1 MNLLTDREYLGLT
14 VPFMLSTMTQP
25 LMGAVN
31 TAVMGQLPDPKYIA
45 AVSLG
50 AILFNN
56 LYWLFGFLRVST
68 TGYAAQAF
76 GAADKRL
83 GMLAFFKPLVL
94 AMLISACC
102 ILFQKPILEL
112 YLAMIGAA
120 PEVNLLCRDA
130 VFSGA
135 MFLLRL
141 DPAARE
147 VAGIYYDILIWTAP
161 LTLLNYAILGWLM
174 GQTRVRASVFMQV
187 SMNVLNMALSI
198 WFVFWLHMDITGVAF
213 ATLLSQLYGGILSVV
228 LMYYYGDF
236 DYKALPWSELL
247 DWREFIGMLQVNVN
261 LMIRTAC
268 LLTVNN
274 IIAAVGASFGT
285 VVLAANAV
293 LLQLK
298 DIMSYLID
306 GMANGTAIFSGR
318 AVGAKNGKLFAA
330 TIKMTFKWLVVLA
343 AILMLGYHLGN
354 EFFIRLFTN
363 IEEVVAMAVTYN
375 VFVLFY
381 PVCAGI
387 GMVLYGV
394 FCGATRTAPVRN
406 MMLMALLVFYLLQWQ
421 LVPLWGN
428 SGLWLALLGFM
439 LSQSIILLFY
449 LSSLRREFA

>member
-1 MNLLTDREYLGLT
+1 MSLLTNREYLGLT

-76 GAADKRL
+76 GAADREL
-83 GMLAFFKPLVL
+83 GTLAFFKPLVL
-94 AMLISACC
+94 ALLISLAC
-102 ILFQKPILEL
+102 IVFQKPILEG

-120 PEVNLLCRDA
+120 PEVNDLCR
-130 VFSGA
+130 
-135 MFLLRL
+135 
-141 DPAARE
+141 E
-147 VAGIYYDILIWTAP
+147 YYYILIWGAP
-161 LTLLNYAILGWLM
+161 LVLGNYVALGWLM

-198 WFVFWLHMDITGVAF
+198 WFVFGLHMDIVGVAF
-213 ATLLSQLYGGILSVV
+213 ATLLSQLYGGVLSVV
-228 LMYYYGDF
+228 LMYYYGEF
-236 DYKALPWSELL
+236 DYKNLPWGELL
-247 DWREFIGMLQVNVN
+247 DWRTFIGMLKVNVN

-306 GMANGTAIFSGR
+306 GMANGAAIFSGR
-318 AVGAKNGKLFAA
+318 AVGAKSGAGLEAA
-330 TIKMTFKWLVVLA
+330 IRMTFKWLVVLA
-343 AILMLGYHLGN
+343 AILMGVYAAGN

-363 IEEVVAMAVTYN
+363 IDEVVAMAMTYN
-375 VFVLFY
+375 AFVLFY

-406 MMLMALLVFYLLQWQ
+406 MMLMALAVFYLLQWQ
-421 LVPLWGN
+421 LVPKIGN
-428 SGLWLALLGFM
+428 SGLWVALLGFM
-439 LSQSIILLFY
+439 AAQSVILLYY
-449 LSSLRREFA
+449 LKSLRKEFTD

>member
-1 MNLLTDREYLGLT
+1 MNLLTNREYLGLT

-76 GAADKRL
+76 GAADREL
-83 GMLAFFKPLVL
+83 GTLAFFKPLVL
-94 AMLISACC
+94 ALLISIAC
-102 ILFQKPILEL
+102 IVFQKPILES

-120 PEVNLLCRDA
+120 PEVNALCR
-130 VFSGA
+130 
-135 MFLLRL
+135 
-141 DPAARE
+141 E
-147 VAGIYYDILIWTAP
+147 YYYILIWGAP
-161 LTLLNYAILGWLM
+161 LVLGNYVALGWLM

-198 WFVFWLHMDITGVAF
+198 WFVFGLHMDIVGVAF
-213 ATLLSQLYGGILSVV
+213 ATLLSQLYGGVLSVV

-236 DYKALPWSELL
+236 DYKNLPWGELL
-247 DWREFIGMLQVNVN
+247 DWRTFIGMLKVNVN

-306 GMANGTAIFSGR
+306 GMANGAAIFSGR
-318 AVGAKNGKLFAA
+318 AVGAKSGAGLDAA
-330 TIKMTFKWLVVLA
+330 IRMTFKWLVVLA
-343 AILMLGYHLGN
+343 VMLMGVYAAGN

-363 IEEVVAMAVTYN
+363 IDEVVAMAMTYN
-375 VFVLFY
+375 IFVLFY

-406 MMLMALLVFYLLQWQ
+406 MMLLALAVFYLLQWQ
-421 LVPLWGN
+421 LVPKIGN

-439 LSQSIILLFY
+439 AAQSVILLYY
-449 LSSLRREFA
+449 LKSLRKEFTD

>member
-1 MNLLTDREYLGLT
+1 MNVLTNREYLGLT

-76 GAADKRL
+76 GARDSRL
-83 GMLAFFKPLVL
+83 GMLAFCKPAVL
-94 AMLISACC
+94 AFIISFFC
-102 ILFQKPILEL
+102 IVLQKPILEL

-120 PEVNLLCRDA
+120 PEVNELCR
-130 VFSGA
+130 S
-135 MFLLRL
+135 
-141 DPAARE
+141 
-147 VAGIYYDILIWTAP
+147 YYYILIWGAP
-161 LTLLNYAILGWLM
+161 LVLFNYVALGWLM

-187 SMNVLNMALSI
+187 SMNVLNMALSA
-198 WFVFWLHMDITGVAF
+198 WFVFSLQMDITGVAI
-213 ATLLSQLYGGILSVV
+213 ATLLSQFYGGVLGAV
-228 LMYYYGDF
+228 LMYFYGDF
-236 DYKALPWSELL
+236 DYRHLPWGELL
-247 DWREFIGMLQVNVN
+247 DWRQFIGMLRVNAD

-274 IIAAVGASFGT
+274 IIAAVGASLGT

-306 GMANGTAIFSGR
+306 GMANGAAIFSGR
-318 AVGAKNGKLFAA
+318 AVGAKDGRAFDAA
-330 TIKMTFKWLVVLA
+330 IRMTFKWLVVLA
-343 AILMLGYHLGN
+343 VLLMGGYYLSR
-354 EFFIRLFTN
+354 EFCIRLFTS
-363 IEEVVAMAVTYN
+363 IDDVIATSLAYDIY
-375 VFVLFY
+375 VLFY

-406 MMLMALLVFYLLQWQ
+406 MMLLALGVFYLLQWQ

-428 SGLWLALLGFM
+428 AGLWLALLGFM
-439 LSQSIILLFY
+439 VAQSVILLGY
-449 LSSLRREFA
+449 LGPLRKEFTN

>member
-1 MNLLTDREYLGLT
+1 MNLLTNREYLGLT

-76 GAADKRL
+76 GAADREL
-83 GMLAFFKPLVL
+83 GTLAFFKPLVL
-94 AMLISACC
+94 ALLISLAC
-102 ILFQKPILEL
+102 IVFQKPILEG

-120 PEVNLLCRDA
+120 PEVNDLCR
-130 VFSGA
+130 
-135 MFLLRL
+135 
-141 DPAARE
+141 E
-147 VAGIYYDILIWTAP
+147 YYYILIWGAP
-161 LTLLNYAILGWLM
+161 LVLGNYVALGWLM

-198 WFVFWLHMDITGVAF
+198 WFVFGLHMDIVGVAF
-213 ATLLSQLYGGILSVV
+213 ATLLSQLYGGVLSVV
-228 LMYYYGDF
+228 LMYYYGEF
-236 DYKALPWSELL
+236 DYKNLPWGELL
-247 DWREFIGMLQVNVN
+247 DWRTFIGMLKVNVN

-306 GMANGTAIFSGR
+306 GMANGAAIFSGR
-318 AVGAKNGKLFAA
+318 AVGAKSGAGLEAA
-330 TIKMTFKWLVVLA
+330 IRMTFKWLVVLA
-343 AILMLGYHLGN
+343 AVLMGVYAAGN

-363 IEEVVAMAVTYN
+363 IDEVVAMAMTYN

-406 MMLMALLVFYLLQWQ
+406 MMLMALAVFYLLQWQ
-421 LVPLWGN
+421 LVPKIGN
-428 SGLWLALLGFM
+428 SGLWVALLGFM
-439 LSQSIILLFY
+439 AAQSVILLYY
-449 LSSLRREFA
+449 LKSLRKEFTD

>member
-1 MNLLTDREYLGLT
+1 MNLLTNREYLGLT

-56 LYWLFGFLRVST
+56 LSWLFGFLRVST

-76 GAADKRL
+76 GAADREL
-83 GMLAFFKPLVL
+83 GTLAFFKPLVL
-94 AMLISACC
+94 ALLISLAC
-102 ILFQKPILEL
+102 IVLQKPILEG

-120 PEVNLLCRDA
+120 PEVNALCR
-130 VFSGA
+130 
-135 MFLLRL
+135 
-141 DPAARE
+141 E
-147 VAGIYYDILIWTAP
+147 YYYILIWGAP
-161 LTLLNYAILGWLM
+161 LVLGNYVALGWLM

-198 WFVFWLHMDITGVAF
+198 WFVFGLHMDIVGVAF
-213 ATLLSQLYGGILSVV
+213 ATLLSQLYGGVISVV
-228 LMYYYGDF
+228 LMYYYGEF
-236 DYKALPWSELL
+236 DYKNLPWGELL
-247 DWREFIGMLQVNVN
+247 DWRTFIGMLKVNVN

-306 GMANGTAIFSGR
+306 GMANGAAIFSGR
-318 AVGAKNGKLFAA
+318 AVGAKSGAGLDAA
-330 TIKMTFKWLVVLA
+330 IRMTFKWLVVLA
-343 AILMLGYHLGN
+343 VMLMGVYAAVN

-363 IEEVVAMAVTYN
+363 LDEVVAMAMTYN
-375 VFVLFY
+375 AFVLFY

-406 MMLMALLVFYLLQWQ
+406 MMLLALAVFYLLQWQ
-421 LVPLWGN
+421 LVPKIGN

-439 LSQSIILLFY
+439 AAQSVILLYY
-449 LSSLRREFA
+449 LKSLRKEFTD

>member
-1 MNLLTDREYLGLT
+1 MNLLTNREYLGLT

-76 GAADKRL
+76 GAADREL
-83 GMLAFFKPLVL
+83 GTLAFFKPLVL
-94 AMLISACC
+94 ALLISLAC
-102 ILFQKPILEL
+102 IVFQKPILES

-120 PEVNLLCRDA
+120 PEVNALCR
-130 VFSGA
+130 
-135 MFLLRL
+135 
-141 DPAARE
+141 E
-147 VAGIYYDILIWTAP
+147 YYYILIWGAP
-161 LTLLNYAILGWLM
+161 LVLGNYVALGWLM

-198 WFVFWLHMDITGVAF
+198 WFVFGLHMDIVGVAF
-213 ATLLSQLYGGILSVV
+213 ATLLSQFYGGVLSVV

-236 DYKALPWSELL
+236 DYKNLPWRELL
-247 DWREFIGMLQVNVN
+247 DWRTFIGMLKVNVN

-306 GMANGTAIFSGR
+306 GMANGAAIFSGR
-318 AVGAKNGKLFAA
+318 AVGAKSGAGLDAA
-330 TIKMTFKWLVVLA
+330 IRMTFKWLVVLA
-343 AILMLGYHLGN
+343 VILMGVYAAGN

-363 IEEVVAMAVTYN
+363 IDEVVAMAMTYN

-406 MMLMALLVFYLLQWQ
+406 MMLLALAVFYLLQWQ
-421 LVPLWGN
+421 LVPIIGN

-439 LSQSIILLFY
+439 AAQSVILLYY
-449 LSSLRREFA
+449 LKSLRKEFTD

>member
-1 MNLLTDREYLGLT
+1 MNLLTNREYLGLT

-76 GAADKRL
+76 GAADREL
-83 GMLAFFKPLVL
+83 GTLAFFKPLVL
-94 AMLISACC
+94 ALLISLAC
-102 ILFQKPILEL
+102 IVFQKPILES

-120 PEVNLLCRDA
+120 PEVNDLCR
-130 VFSGA
+130 
-135 MFLLRL
+135 
-141 DPAARE
+141 E
-147 VAGIYYDILIWTAP
+147 YYYILIWGAP
-161 LTLLNYAILGWLM
+161 LVLGNYVALGWLM

-198 WFVFWLHMDITGVAF
+198 WFVFCLHMDIVGVAF
-213 ATLLSQLYGGILSVV
+213 ATLLSQFYGGVLSVV

-236 DYKALPWSELL
+236 DYKNLPWRELL
-247 DWREFIGMLQVNVN
+247 DWRTFIGMLKVNVN

-306 GMANGTAIFSGR
+306 GMANGAAIFSGR
-318 AVGAKNGKLFAA
+318 AVGAKSGAGLDAA
-330 TIKMTFKWLVVLA
+330 IRMTFKWLVVLA
-343 AILMLGYHLGN
+343 AMLMGVYAAGN

-363 IEEVVAMAVTYN
+363 IDEVVAMAMTYN

-406 MMLMALLVFYLLQWQ
+406 MMLLALAVFYLLQWQ
-421 LVPLWGN
+421 LVPEIGN

-439 LSQSIILLFY
+439 AAQSVILLYY
-449 LSSLRREFA
+449 LKSLRKEFTD

>member
-1 MNLLTDREYLGLT
+1 MNLLTNREYLGLT

-76 GAADKRL
+76 GAADREL
-83 GMLAFFKPLVL
+83 GTLAFFKPLVL
-94 AMLISACC
+94 ALLISLAC
-102 ILFQKPILEL
+102 IVLQKPILEG

-120 PEVNLLCRDA
+120 PEVNALCR
-130 VFSGA
+130 
-135 MFLLRL
+135 
-141 DPAARE
+141 E
-147 VAGIYYDILIWTAP
+147 YYYILIWGAP
-161 LTLLNYAILGWLM
+161 LVLGNYVALGWLM

-198 WFVFWLHMDITGVAF
+198 WFVFGLHMDIVGVAF
-213 ATLLSQLYGGILSVV
+213 ATLLSQLYGGVISVV
-228 LMYYYGDF
+228 LMYYYGEF
-236 DYKALPWSELL
+236 DYKNLPWGELL
-247 DWREFIGMLQVNVN
+247 DWRTFIGMLKVNVN

-306 GMANGTAIFSGR
+306 GMANGAAIFSGR
-318 AVGAKNGKLFAA
+318 AVGAKSGAGLDAA
-330 TIKMTFKWLVVLA
+330 IRMTFKWLVVLA
-343 AILMLGYHLGN
+343 VILMGVYAAGN

-363 IEEVVAMAVTYN
+363 LDEVVAMALTYN

-406 MMLMALLVFYLLQWQ
+406 MMLLALAVFYLLQWQ
-421 LVPLWGN
+421 LVPIIGN

-439 LSQSIILLFY
+439 AAQSVILLYY
-449 LSSLRREFA
+449 LKSLRKEFTD

>member
-1 MNLLTDREYLGLT
+1 MNLLTNREYLGLT

-76 GAADKRL
+76 GAADREL
-83 GMLAFFKPLVL
+83 GTLAFFKPLVL
-94 AMLISACC
+94 ALLISLAC
-102 ILFQKPILEL
+102 IVFQKPILES

-120 PEVNLLCRDA
+120 PEVNALCR
-130 VFSGA
+130 
-135 MFLLRL
+135 
-141 DPAARE
+141 E
-147 VAGIYYDILIWTAP
+147 YYYILIWGAP
-161 LTLLNYAILGWLM
+161 LVLGNYVALGWLM

-198 WFVFWLHMDITGVAF
+198 WFVFGLHMDIVGVAF
-213 ATLLSQLYGGILSVV
+213 ATLLSQLYGGVLSVV

-236 DYKALPWSELL
+236 DYKNLPWGELL
-247 DWREFIGMLQVNVN
+247 DWRTFIGMLKVNVN

-306 GMANGTAIFSGR
+306 GMANGAAIFSGR
-318 AVGAKNGKLFAA
+318 AVGAKSGAGLDAA
-330 TIKMTFKWLVVLA
+330 IKMTFKWLVVLA
-343 AILMLGYHLGN
+343 VILMGVYAAGN

-363 IEEVVAMAVTYN
+363 IDEVVAMAMTYN

-381 PVCAGI
+381 PVYAGI

-406 MMLMALLVFYLLQWQ
+406 MMLLALAVFYLLQWQ
-421 LVPLWGN
+421 LVPQIGN

-439 LSQSIILLFY
+439 AAQSVILLYY
-449 LSSLRREFA
+449 LKSLRKEFTD

>member
-1 MNLLTDREYLGLT
+1 MNLLTNREYLGLT

-76 GAADKRL
+76 GAADREL
-83 GMLAFFKPLVL
+83 GTLAFFKPLVL
-94 AMLISACC
+94 ALLISLAC
-102 ILFQKPILEL
+102 IVFQKPILEG

-120 PEVNLLCRDA
+120 PEVNDLCR
-130 VFSGA
+130 
-135 MFLLRL
+135 
-141 DPAARE
+141 E
-147 VAGIYYDILIWTAP
+147 YYYILIWGAP
-161 LTLLNYAILGWLM
+161 LVLGNYVALGWLM

-198 WFVFWLHMDITGVAF
+198 WFVFGLHMDIVGVAF
-213 ATLLSQLYGGILSVV
+213 ATLLSQLYGGVLSVV

-236 DYKALPWSELL
+236 DYKNLPWGELL
-247 DWREFIGMLQVNVN
+247 DWRTFIGMLKVNVN

-306 GMANGTAIFSGR
+306 GMANGAAIFSGR
-318 AVGAKNGKLFAA
+318 AVGAKSGAGLDAA
-330 TIKMTFKWLVVLA
+330 IRMTFKWLVVLA
-343 AILMLGYHLGN
+343 AMLMGVYAAGN

-363 IEEVVAMAVTYN
+363 IDEVVAMAMTYN

-406 MMLMALLVFYLLQWQ
+406 MMLLALAVFYLLQWQ
-421 LVPLWGN
+421 LVPQIGN

-439 LSQSIILLFY
+439 AAQSVILLYY
-449 LSSLRREFA
+449 LKSLRKEFTD

>member
-1 MNLLTDREYLGLT
+1 MNLLTNREYLGLT

-76 GAADKRL
+76 GAADREL
-83 GMLAFFKPLVL
+83 GTLAFFKPLVL
-94 AMLISACC
+94 ALLISLAC
-102 ILFQKPILEL
+102 IVLQKPILEG

-120 PEVNLLCRDA
+120 PEVNALCR
-130 VFSGA
+130 
-135 MFLLRL
+135 
-141 DPAARE
+141 E
-147 VAGIYYDILIWTAP
+147 YYYILIWGAP
-161 LTLLNYAILGWLM
+161 LVLGNYVALGWLM

-198 WFVFWLHMDITGVAF
+198 WFVFGLHMDIVGVAF
-213 ATLLSQLYGGILSVV
+213 ATLLSQLYGGVISVV
-228 LMYYYGDF
+228 LMYYYGEF
-236 DYKALPWSELL
+236 DYKNLPWGELL
-247 DWREFIGMLQVNVN
+247 DWRTFIGMLKVNVN

-306 GMANGTAIFSGR
+306 GMANGAAIFSGR
-318 AVGAKNGKLFAA
+318 AVGAKSGAGLDAA
-330 TIKMTFKWLVVLA
+330 IRMTFKWLVVLA
-343 AILMLGYHLGN
+343 VILMGVYAAGN

-363 IEEVVAMAVTYN
+363 IDEVVAMAMTYN

-406 MMLMALLVFYLLQWQ
+406 MMLLALAVFYLLQWQ
-421 LVPLWGN
+421 LVPKIGN

-439 LSQSIILLFY
+439 AAQSVILLYY
-449 LSSLRREFA
+449 LKSLRKEFTD

>member
-1 MNLLTDREYLGLT
+1 MNLLTNREYLGLT

-45 AVSLG
+45 AVSLV

-76 GAADKRL
+76 GAADREL
-83 GMLAFFKPLVL
+83 GTLAFFKPLVL
-94 AMLISACC
+94 ALLISLAC
-102 ILFQKPILEL
+102 IVFQKPILES

-120 PEVNLLCRDA
+120 PEVNALCR
-130 VFSGA
+130 
-135 MFLLRL
+135 
-141 DPAARE
+141 E
-147 VAGIYYDILIWTAP
+147 YYYILIWGAP
-161 LTLLNYAILGWLM
+161 LVLGNYVALGWLM

-198 WFVFWLHMDITGVAF
+198 WFVFGLHMDIVGVAF
-213 ATLLSQLYGGILSVV
+213 ATLLSQLYGGVISVV
-228 LMYYYGDF
+228 LMYYYGEF
-236 DYKALPWSELL
+236 DYKNLPWGELL
-247 DWREFIGMLQVNVN
+247 DWRTFIGMLKVNVN

-306 GMANGTAIFSGR
+306 GMANGAAIFSGR
-318 AVGAKNGKLFAA
+318 AVGAKSGAGLDAA
-330 TIKMTFKWLVVLA
+330 IRMTFKWLVVLA
-343 AILMLGYHLGN
+343 VILMGVYAAGN

-363 IEEVVAMAVTYN
+363 LDEVVAMALTYN

-406 MMLMALLVFYLLQWQ
+406 MMLLALAVFYLLQWQ
-421 LVPLWGN
+421 LVPKIGN

-439 LSQSIILLFY
+439 AAQSVILLYY
-449 LSSLRREFA
+449 LKSLRKEFTD

>member
-1 MNLLTDREYLGLT
+1 MSLLTDREYLGLT

-120 PEVNLLCRDA
+120 PEVNELCRD
-130 VFSGA
+130 
-135 MFLLRL
+135 
-141 DPAARE
+141 
-147 VAGIYYDILIWTAP
+147 YYYILIWGAP
-161 LTLLNYAILGWLM
+161 LVFGNYVALGWLM

-213 ATLLSQLYGGILSVV
+213 ATLLSQLYGGILSIV

-247 DWREFIGMLQVNVN
+247 DWREFIGMLQVNMN

-306 GMANGTAIFSGR
+306 GMANGAAIFSGR
-318 AVGAKNGKLFAA
+318 AVGANNAKLFAA

-343 AILMLGYHLGN
+343 AILMLGYHLSN

-363 IEEVVAMAVTYN
+363 IEEVVAMAMTYN

-421 LVPLWGN
+421 LVPLCGN

>member
-1 MNLLTDREYLGLT
+1 MNLLTNREYLGLT

-76 GAADKRL
+76 GSADREL
-83 GMLAFFKPLVL
+83 GTLAFFKPLVL
-94 AMLISACC
+94 ALLISLAC
-102 ILFQKPILEL
+102 IVFQKPILES

-120 PEVNLLCRDA
+120 PEVNALCR
-130 VFSGA
+130 
-135 MFLLRL
+135 
-141 DPAARE
+141 E
-147 VAGIYYDILIWTAP
+147 YYYILIWGAP
-161 LTLLNYAILGWLM
+161 LVLGNYVALGWLM

-198 WFVFWLHMDITGVAF
+198 WFVFGLHMDIVGVAF
-213 ATLLSQLYGGILSVV
+213 ATLLSQLYGGVLSVV

-236 DYKALPWSELL
+236 DYKNLPWRELL
-247 DWREFIGMLQVNVN
+247 DWRTFIGMLKVNVN

-306 GMANGTAIFSGR
+306 GMANGAAIFSGR
-318 AVGAKNGKLFAA
+318 AVGAKSGAGLDAA
-330 TIKMTFKWLVVLA
+330 IKMTFKWLVVLA
-343 AILMLGYHLGN
+343 VMLMGVYAAGN

-363 IEEVVAMAVTYN
+363 IDEVVAMAMTYN

-406 MMLMALLVFYLLQWQ
+406 MMLLALAVFYLLQWQ
-421 LVPLWGN
+421 LVPKIGN

-439 LSQSIILLFY
+439 AAQSVILLYY
-449 LSSLRREFA
+449 LKSLRKEFTD

>member
-1 MNLLTDREYLGLT
+1 MSLLTNREYLGLT

-76 GAADKRL
+76 GAADKEL
-83 GMLAFFKPLVL
+83 GTLAFFKPLVL
-94 AMLISACC
+94 ALLISLAC
-102 ILFQKPILEL
+102 IVFQKPILES

-120 PEVNLLCRDA
+120 PEVNDLCR
-130 VFSGA
+130 
-135 MFLLRL
+135 
-141 DPAARE
+141 E
-147 VAGIYYDILIWTAP
+147 YYYILIWGAP
-161 LTLLNYAILGWLM
+161 LVLGNYVALGWLM

-198 WFVFWLHMDITGVAF
+198 WFVFGLHMDIVGVAF
-213 ATLLSQLYGGILSVV
+213 ATLLSQLYGGVLSVV
-228 LMYYYGDF
+228 LMYYYGEF
-236 DYKALPWSELL
+236 DYKNLPWGELL
-247 DWREFIGMLQVNVN
+247 DWRTFIGMLKVNVN

-306 GMANGTAIFSGR
+306 GMANGAAIFSGR
-318 AVGAKNGKLFAA
+318 AVGAKSGAGLDAA
-330 TIKMTFKWLVVLA
+330 IRMTFKWLVVLVVMLMGVYA
-343 AILMLGYHLGN
+343 AGN

-363 IEEVVAMAVTYN
+363 IDEVVAMAMTYN

-406 MMLMALLVFYLLQWQ
+406 MMLLALAVFYLLQWQ
-421 LVPLWGN
+421 LVPKIGN

-439 LSQSIILLFY
+439 AAQSVILLYY
-449 LSSLRREFA
+449 LKSLRKEFTD

>member
-1 MNLLTDREYLGLT
+1 MSLLTNREYLGLT

-76 GAADKRL
+76 GAADREL
-83 GMLAFFKPLVL
+83 GTLAFFKPLVL
-94 AMLISACC
+94 ALLISLAC
-102 ILFQKPILEL
+102 IVFQKPILEG
-112 YLAMIGAA
+112 YLVMIGAA
-120 PEVNLLCRDA
+120 PEVNNLCR
-130 VFSGA
+130 
-135 MFLLRL
+135 
-141 DPAARE
+141 E
-147 VAGIYYDILIWTAP
+147 YYYILIWGAP
-161 LTLLNYAILGWLM
+161 LVLGNYVALGWLM

-198 WFVFWLHMDITGVAF
+198 WFVFWLHMDIVGVAF
-213 ATLLSQLYGGILSVV
+213 ATLLSQLYGGVLSVV

-236 DYKALPWSELL
+236 DYKNLPWAELL
-247 DWREFIGMLQVNVN
+247 DWRTFIGMLKVNVN

-306 GMANGTAIFSGR
+306 GMANGAAIFSGR
-318 AVGAKNGKLFAA
+318 AVGAKSGAGLDAA
-330 TIKMTFKWLVVLA
+330 IRMTFKWLVVLA
-343 AILMLGYHLGN
+343 AMLMGVYAAGN

-363 IEEVVAMAVTYN
+363 IDEVVAMAMTYN

-406 MMLMALLVFYLLQWQ
+406 MMLLALAVFYLLQWQ
-421 LVPLWGN
+421 LVPEIGN

-439 LSQSIILLFY
+439 AAQSVILLYY
-449 LSSLRREFA
+449 LKSLRKEFTD

>member
-1 MNLLTDREYLGLT
+1 MNLLTNREYLGLT

-76 GAADKRL
+76 GAADKEL
-83 GMLAFFKPLVL
+83 GTLAFFKPLVL
-94 AMLISACC
+94 ALLISLAC
-102 ILFQKPILEL
+102 IVFQKPILES

-120 PEVNLLCRDA
+120 PEVNDLCR
-130 VFSGA
+130 
-135 MFLLRL
+135 
-141 DPAARE
+141 E
-147 VAGIYYDILIWTAP
+147 YYYILIWGAP
-161 LTLLNYAILGWLM
+161 LVLGNYVALGWLM

-198 WFVFWLHMDITGVAF
+198 WFVFGLHMDIVGVAF
-213 ATLLSQLYGGILSVV
+213 ATLLSQLYGGVLSVV
-228 LMYYYGDF
+228 LMYYYGEF
-236 DYKALPWSELL
+236 DYKNLPWGELL
-247 DWREFIGMLQVNVN
+247 DWRTFIGMLKVNVN

-306 GMANGTAIFSGR
+306 GMANGAAIFSGR
-318 AVGAKNGKLFAA
+318 AVGAKSGAGLDAA
-330 TIKMTFKWLVVLA
+330 IRMTFKWLVVLA
-343 AILMLGYHLGN
+343 AVLMGVYAVGN

-363 IEEVVAMAVTYN
+363 IDEVVAMAMTYN

-406 MMLMALLVFYLLQWQ
+406 MMLLALAVFYLLQWQ
-421 LVPLWGN
+421 LVPKIGN
-428 SGLWLALLGFM
+428 SGLWVALLGFM
-439 LSQSIILLFY
+439 AAQSVILLYY
-449 LSSLRREFA
+449 LKSLRKEFTD

>member
-1 MNLLTDREYLGLT
+1 MNLLTNREYLGLT

-76 GAADKRL
+76 GAADREL
-83 GMLAFFKPLVL
+83 GTLAFFKPLVL
-94 AMLISACC
+94 ALLISIAC
-102 ILFQKPILEL
+102 IVFQKPILES

-120 PEVNLLCRDA
+120 PEVNDLCR
-130 VFSGA
+130 
-135 MFLLRL
+135 
-141 DPAARE
+141 E
-147 VAGIYYDILIWTAP
+147 YYYILIWGAP
-161 LTLLNYAILGWLM
+161 LVLGNYVALGWLM

-198 WFVFWLHMDITGVAF
+198 WFVFGLHMDIVGVAF
-213 ATLLSQLYGGILSVV
+213 ATLLSQLYGGVISVV
-228 LMYYYGDF
+228 LMYYYGEF
-236 DYKALPWSELL
+236 DYKNLPWGELL
-247 DWREFIGMLQVNVN
+247 DWRTFIGMLKVNVN

-306 GMANGTAIFSGR
+306 GMANGAAIFSGR
-318 AVGAKNGKLFAA
+318 AVGAKSGAGLDAA
-330 TIKMTFKWLVVLA
+330 IKMTFKWLVVLA
-343 AILMLGYHLGN
+343 VILMGVYAAGN

-363 IEEVVAMAVTYN
+363 IDEVVAMAMTYN

-406 MMLMALLVFYLLQWQ
+406 MMLLALAVFYLLQWQ
-421 LVPLWGN
+421 LVPKIGN

-439 LSQSIILLFY
+439 AAQSVILLYY
-449 LSSLRREFA
+449 LKSLRKEFTD

>member
-1 MNLLTDREYLGLT
+1 MNLLTNREYLGLT

-76 GAADKRL
+76 GANDKRL
-83 GMLAFFKPLVL
+83 GLLAFFKPLVL
-94 AMLISACC
+94 ALIVSFFC
-102 ILFQKPILEL
+102 IVLQRPIVDV
-112 YLAMIGAA
+112 YLNMIGAA
-120 PEVNLLCRDA
+120 ADVNELCR
-130 VFSGA
+130 
-135 MFLLRL
+135 
-141 DPAARE
+141 E
-147 VAGIYYDILIWTAP
+147 YYYILIWGAP
-161 LTLLNYAILGWLM
+161 LVLFNYVALGWLM

-187 SMNVLNMALSI
+187 SMNVINMVLSVL
-198 WFVFWLHMDITGVAF
+198 FVFKMELDITGVAW
-213 ATLLSQLYGGILSVV
+213 ATLLSQIYGGIMGAV
-228 LMYYYGDF
+228 LMYIYGKF
-236 DYKALPWSELL
+236 DYKSLPWGELL
-247 DWREFIGMLQVNVN
+247 DWHAFIGMLAVNAN

-274 IIAAVGASFGT
+274 VIATVGASFGT

-306 GMANGTAIFSGR
+306 GMANGAAIFSGK
-318 AVGAKNGKLFAA
+318 AIGASSRPLFDA
-330 TIKMTFKWLVVLA
+330 TLRMTYKWLAVLAVVLMA
-343 AILMLGYHLGN
+343 GYLVTSD
-354 EFFIRLFTN
+354 FLIRLFTG
-363 IEEVVAMAVTYN
+363 IPDVIAVCEEYN
-375 VFVLFY
+375 LYVLVY

-394 FCGATRTAPVRN
+394 FCGATRTAPIRN
-406 MMLMALLVFYLLQWQ
+406 MMLIALAVFYLLQR
-421 LVPLWGN
+421 LMVPVWGN
-428 SGLWLALLGFM
+428 DGLWIAFLMFM
-439 LSQSIILLFY
+439 VTQSVVLLFY
-449 LSSLRREFA
+449 LKKLQKEFTDLGKI

>member
-1 MNLLTDREYLGLT
+1 MNLLTNREYLGLT

-76 GAADKRL
+76 GAADREL
-83 GMLAFFKPLVL
+83 GTLAFFKPLVL
-94 AMLISACC
+94 ALLISLAC
-102 ILFQKPILEL
+102 IVFQKPILEG

-120 PEVNLLCRDA
+120 PEVNNLCR
-130 VFSGA
+130 
-135 MFLLRL
+135 
-141 DPAARE
+141 E
-147 VAGIYYDILIWTAP
+147 YYYILIWGAP
-161 LTLLNYAILGWLM
+161 LVLGNYVALGWLM

-198 WFVFWLHMDITGVAF
+198 WFVFGLHMDIVGVAF
-213 ATLLSQLYGGILSVV
+213 ATLLSQLYGGVLSVV

-236 DYKALPWSELL
+236 DYKNLPWGELL
-247 DWREFIGMLQVNVN
+247 DWRTFIGMLKVNVN

-306 GMANGTAIFSGR
+306 GMANGAAIFSGR
-318 AVGAKNGKLFAA
+318 AVGAKSGAGLDAA
-330 TIKMTFKWLVVLA
+330 IKMTFKWLVVLA
-343 AILMLGYHLGN
+343 VMLMGVYAAGN

-363 IEEVVAMAVTYN
+363 IDEVVAMALTYN

-406 MMLMALLVFYLLQWQ
+406 MMLLALAVFYLLQWQ
-421 LVPLWGN
+421 LVPKIGN

-439 LSQSIILLFY
+439 AAQSVILLYY
-449 LSSLRREFA
+449 LKSLRKEFTD

>member
-1 MNLLTDREYLGLT
+1 MRLLTDKEYLGLT

-31 TAVMGQLPDPKYIA
+31 TAVMGQLSDPKYIA

-83 GMLAFFKPLVL
+83 GLLAFFKPLVL
-94 AMLISACC
+94 ALLISLLC
-102 ILFQKPILEL
+102 ILLQNPIVDL
-112 YLAMIGAA
+112 YLGMIGAA
-120 PEVNLLCRDA
+120 PEVNQLCR
-130 VFSGA
+130 
-135 MFLLRL
+135 R
-141 DPAARE
+141 
-147 VAGIYYDILIWTAP
+147 YYYILIWGAP
-161 LTLLNYAILGWLM
+161 LVLFNYVALGWLM

-187 SMNVLNMALSI
+187 SMNVLNMFLSI
-198 WFVFWLHMDITGVAF
+198 WFVFWLHMDITGVAL
-213 ATLLSQLYGGILSVV
+213 ATLLSQLYGGLLGAL
-228 LMYYYGDF
+228 LMYIYGDF
-236 DYKALPWSELL
+236 DYGSLPWGELL
-247 DWREFIGMLQVNVN
+247 DWRTFVGMLQVNAN

-274 IIAAVGASFGT
+274 IIAAVGASLGT

-306 GMANGTAIFSGR
+306 GMANGAAIFSGR
-318 AVGAKNGKLFAA
+318 AVGSGSKQLFNE
-330 TIKMTFKWLVVLA
+330 TISVTYKWLAVLA
-343 AILMLGYHLGN
+343 VLLMGGYYLTSDYC
-354 EFFIRLFTN
+354 IRLFTG
-363 IEEVVAMAVTYN
+363 IEEVIAAAKAYDIY
-375 VFVLFY
+375 VLFY

-394 FCGATRTAPVRN
+394 FCGATYTAPIRN
-406 MMLMALLVFYLLQWQ
+406 MMLLALGVFYLTQYF
-421 LVPLWGN
+421 LVPQWGN
-428 SGLWLALLGFM
+428 SGLWVALLCFM
-439 LSQSIILLFY
+439 FTQSVILLCY
-449 LSSLRREFA
+449 LPGLRRKVTH

>member
-1 MNLLTDREYLGLT
+1 MNLLTNREYLGLT

-76 GAADKRL
+76 GAADREL
-83 GMLAFFKPLVL
+83 GTLAFFKPLVL
-94 AMLISACC
+94 ALLISLAC
-102 ILFQKPILEL
+102 IIFQKPILES

-120 PEVNLLCRDA
+120 PEVNALCR
-130 VFSGA
+130 
-135 MFLLRL
+135 
-141 DPAARE
+141 E
-147 VAGIYYDILIWTAP
+147 YYYILIWGAP
-161 LTLLNYAILGWLM
+161 LVLGNYVALGWLM

-198 WFVFWLHMDITGVAF
+198 WFVFGLHMDIVGVAF
-213 ATLLSQLYGGILSVV
+213 ATLLSQLYGGVISVV
-228 LMYYYGDF
+228 LMYYYGEF
-236 DYKALPWSELL
+236 DYKNLPWGELL
-247 DWREFIGMLQVNVN
+247 DWRTFIGMLKVNVN

-306 GMANGTAIFSGR
+306 GMANGAAIFSGR
-318 AVGAKNGKLFAA
+318 AVGAKSGAGLDAA
-330 TIKMTFKWLVVLA
+330 IRMTFKWLVVLA
-343 AILMLGYHLGN
+343 VMLMGVYAAVN

-363 IEEVVAMAVTYN
+363 IDEVVAMAMTYN
-375 VFVLFY
+375 AFVLFY

-406 MMLMALLVFYLLQWQ
+406 MMLLALAVFYLLQWQ
-421 LVPLWGN
+421 LVPIIGN

-439 LSQSIILLFY
+439 AAQSVILLYY
-449 LSSLRREFA
+449 LKSLRKEFTD

>member
-1 MNLLTDREYLGLT
+1 MNLLTNREYLGLT

-76 GAADKRL
+76 GAADREL
-83 GMLAFFKPLVL
+83 GTLAFFKPLVL
-94 AMLISACC
+94 AVLISLAC
-102 ILFQKPILEL
+102 IVFQKPILES

-120 PEVNLLCRDA
+120 PEVNALCR
-130 VFSGA
+130 
-135 MFLLRL
+135 
-141 DPAARE
+141 E
-147 VAGIYYDILIWTAP
+147 YYYILIWGAP
-161 LTLLNYAILGWLM
+161 LVLGNYVALGWLM

-198 WFVFWLHMDITGVAF
+198 WFVFGLHMDIVGVAF
-213 ATLLSQLYGGILSVV
+213 ATLLSQLYGGVLSVV
-228 LMYYYGDF
+228 LMYYYGEF
-236 DYKALPWSELL
+236 DYKNLPWGELL
-247 DWREFIGMLQVNVN
+247 DWRTFIGMLKVNVN

-306 GMANGTAIFSGR
+306 GMANGAAIFSGR
-318 AVGAKNGKLFAA
+318 AVGAKSGAGLDAA
-330 TIKMTFKWLVVLA
+330 IRMTFKWLVVLA
-343 AILMLGYHLGN
+343 VILMGVYAAGN

-363 IEEVVAMAVTYN
+363 IDEVVAMAMTYN
-375 VFVLFY
+375 IFVLFY

-406 MMLMALLVFYLLQWQ
+406 MMLLALAVFYLLQWQ
-421 LVPLWGN
+421 LVPKIGN

-439 LSQSIILLFY
+439 AAQSVILLYY
-449 LSSLRREFA
+449 LKSLRKEFTD

>member
-1 MNLLTDREYLGLT
+1 MNLLTNREYLGLT

-76 GAADKRL
+76 GAADREL
-83 GMLAFFKPLVL
+83 GTLAFFKPLVL
-94 AMLISACC
+94 ALLISLAC
-102 ILFQKPILEL
+102 IVFQKPILEG

-120 PEVNLLCRDA
+120 PEVNDLCR
-130 VFSGA
+130 
-135 MFLLRL
+135 
-141 DPAARE
+141 E
-147 VAGIYYDILIWTAP
+147 YYYILIWGAP
-161 LTLLNYAILGWLM
+161 LVLGNYVALGWLM

-198 WFVFWLHMDITGVAF
+198 WFVFGLHMDIVGVAF
-213 ATLLSQLYGGILSVV
+213 ATLLSQLYGGVLSVV
-228 LMYYYGDF
+228 LMYYYGEF
-236 DYKALPWSELL
+236 DYKNLPWGELL
-247 DWREFIGMLQVNVN
+247 DWRTFIGMLKVNVN

-306 GMANGTAIFSGR
+306 GMANGAAIFSGR
-318 AVGAKNGKLFAA
+318 AVGAKSGAGLEAA
-330 TIKMTFKWLVVLA
+330 IRMTFKWLVVLA
-343 AILMLGYHLGN
+343 AILMGVYAAGN

-363 IEEVVAMAVTYN
+363 IDEVVAMAITYN

-406 MMLMALLVFYLLQWQ
+406 MMLLALAVFYLLQWQ
-421 LVPLWGN
+421 LVPKIGN

-439 LSQSIILLFY
+439 AAQSVILLYY
-449 LSSLRREFA
+449 LKSLRKEFTD

>member
-1 MNLLTDREYLGLT
+1 MSLLTNREYLGLT

-76 GAADKRL
+76 GAADKEL
-83 GMLAFFKPLVL
+83 GTLAFFKPLVL
-94 AMLISACC
+94 ALLISLAC
-102 ILFQKPILEL
+102 IVFQKPILES

-120 PEVNLLCRDA
+120 PEVNDLCR
-130 VFSGA
+130 
-135 MFLLRL
+135 
-141 DPAARE
+141 E
-147 VAGIYYDILIWTAP
+147 YYYILIWGAP
-161 LTLLNYAILGWLM
+161 LVLGNYVALGWLM

-198 WFVFWLHMDITGVAF
+198 WFVFGLHMDIVGVAF
-213 ATLLSQLYGGILSVV
+213 ATLLSQLYGGVLSVV
-228 LMYYYGDF
+228 LMYYYGEF
-236 DYKALPWSELL
+236 DYKNLPWGELL
-247 DWREFIGMLQVNVN
+247 DWRTFIGMLKVNVN

-306 GMANGTAIFSGR
+306 GMANGAAIFSGR
-318 AVGAKNGKLFAA
+318 AVGAKSGAGLEAA
-330 TIKMTFKWLVVLA
+330 IRMTFKWLVVLA
-343 AILMLGYHLGN
+343 AVLMGVYAAGN

-363 IEEVVAMAVTYN
+363 IDEVVAMAMTYN
-375 VFVLFY
+375 AFVLFY

-406 MMLMALLVFYLLQWQ
+406 MMLMALAVFYLLQWQ
-421 LVPLWGN
+421 LVPKIGN
-428 SGLWLALLGFM
+428 SGLWIALLGFM
-439 LSQSIILLFY
+439 AAQSVILLYY
-449 LSSLRREFA
+449 LKSLRKEFTD

>member
-1 MNLLTDREYLGLT
+1 MNLLTNREYLGLT

-76 GAADKRL
+76 GAADREL
-83 GMLAFFKPLVL
+83 GTLAFFKPLVL
-94 AMLISACC
+94 ALLISIAC
-102 ILFQKPILEL
+102 IVLQKPILEG

-120 PEVNLLCRDA
+120 PEVNALCR
-130 VFSGA
+130 
-135 MFLLRL
+135 
-141 DPAARE
+141 E
-147 VAGIYYDILIWTAP
+147 YYYILIWGAP
-161 LTLLNYAILGWLM
+161 LVLGNYVALGWLM

-198 WFVFWLHMDITGVAF
+198 WFVFGLHMDIVGVAF
-213 ATLLSQLYGGILSVV
+213 ATLLSQLYGGVISVV
-228 LMYYYGDF
+228 LMYYYGEF
-236 DYKALPWSELL
+236 DYKNLPWGELL
-247 DWREFIGMLQVNVN
+247 DWRTFIGMLKVNVN

-306 GMANGTAIFSGR
+306 GMANGAAIFSGR
-318 AVGAKNGKLFAA
+318 AVGAKSGAGLDAA
-330 TIKMTFKWLVVLA
+330 IRMTFKWLVVLA
-343 AILMLGYHLGN
+343 VMLMGVYAAGN

-363 IEEVVAMAVTYN
+363 LDEVVAMALTYN

-406 MMLMALLVFYLLQWQ
+406 MMLLALAVFYLLQWQ
-421 LVPLWGN
+421 LVPKIGN

-439 LSQSIILLFY
+439 AAQSVILLYY
-449 LSSLRREFA
+449 LKSLRKEFTD

>member
-1 MNLLTDREYLGLT
+1 MNLLTNREYLGLT

-76 GAADKRL
+76 GAADREL
-83 GMLAFFKPLVL
+83 GTLAFFKPLVL
-94 AMLISACC
+94 ALLISIAC
-102 ILFQKPILEL
+102 IVFQKPILES

-120 PEVNLLCRDA
+120 PEVNALCR
-130 VFSGA
+130 
-135 MFLLRL
+135 
-141 DPAARE
+141 E
-147 VAGIYYDILIWTAP
+147 YYYILIWGAP
-161 LTLLNYAILGWLM
+161 LVLGNYVALGWLM

-198 WFVFWLHMDITGVAF
+198 WFVFGLHMDIVGVAF
-213 ATLLSQLYGGILSVV
+213 ATLLSQLYGGVLSVV

-236 DYKALPWSELL
+236 DYKNLPWGELL
-247 DWREFIGMLQVNVN
+247 DWRTFIGMLKVNVN

-306 GMANGTAIFSGR
+306 GMANGAAIFSGR
-318 AVGAKNGKLFAA
+318 AVGAKSGAGLDAA
-330 TIKMTFKWLVVLA
+330 IRMTFKWLVVLA
-343 AILMLGYHLGN
+343 VMLMGVYAAGN

-363 IEEVVAMAVTYN
+363 IDEVVAMAMTYN

-406 MMLMALLVFYLLQWQ
+406 MMLLALAVFYLLQWQ
-421 LVPLWGN
+421 LVPKIGN

-439 LSQSIILLFY
+439 AAQSVILLYY
-449 LSSLRREFA
+449 LKSLRKEFTD

>member
-1 MNLLTDREYLGLT
+1 MNLLTNREYLGLT

-76 GAADKRL
+76 GAADREL
-83 GMLAFFKPLVL
+83 GTLAFFKPLVL
-94 AMLISACC
+94 ALLISLAC
-102 ILFQKPILEL
+102 IVLQKPILEG

-120 PEVNLLCRDA
+120 PEVNNLCR
-130 VFSGA
+130 
-135 MFLLRL
+135 
-141 DPAARE
+141 E
-147 VAGIYYDILIWTAP
+147 YYYILIWGAP
-161 LTLLNYAILGWLM
+161 LVLGNYVALGWLM

-198 WFVFWLHMDITGVAF
+198 WFVFGLHMDIIGVAF
-213 ATLLSQLYGGILSVV
+213 ATLLSQLYGGVLSVV

-236 DYKALPWSELL
+236 DYKNLPWRELL
-247 DWREFIGMLQVNVN
+247 DWRTFIGMLKVNVN

-306 GMANGTAIFSGR
+306 GMANGAAIFSGR
-318 AVGAKNGKLFAA
+318 AVGAKSGAGLDAA
-330 TIKMTFKWLVVLA
+330 IRMTFKWLVVLA
-343 AILMLGYHLGN
+343 AMLMGVYAAGN

-363 IEEVVAMAVTYN
+363 IDEVVAMAMTYN

-406 MMLMALLVFYLLQWQ
+406 MMLLALAVFYLLQWQ
-421 LVPLWGN
+421 LVPKIGN

-439 LSQSIILLFY
+439 AAQSVILLYY
-449 LSSLRREFA
+449 LKSLRKEFTD

>member
-1 MNLLTDREYLGLT
+1 MNLLTNREYLGLT

-76 GAADKRL
+76 GAADREL
-83 GMLAFFKPLVL
+83 GTLAFFKPLVL
-94 AMLISACC
+94 ALLISLAC
-102 ILFQKPILEL
+102 IVFQKPILES

-120 PEVNLLCRDA
+120 PEVNALCR
-130 VFSGA
+130 
-135 MFLLRL
+135 
-141 DPAARE
+141 E
-147 VAGIYYDILIWTAP
+147 YYYILIWGAP
-161 LTLLNYAILGWLM
+161 LVLGNYVALGWLM

-198 WFVFWLHMDITGVAF
+198 WFVFGLHMDIVGVAF
-213 ATLLSQLYGGILSVV
+213 ATLLSQLYGGVISVV
-228 LMYYYGDF
+228 LMYYYGEF
-236 DYKALPWSELL
+236 DYKNLPWGELL
-247 DWREFIGMLQVNVN
+247 DWRTFIGMLKVNVN

-306 GMANGTAIFSGR
+306 GMANGAAIFSGR
-318 AVGAKNGKLFAA
+318 AVGAKSGAGLDAA
-330 TIKMTFKWLVVLA
+330 IRMTFKWLVVLA
-343 AILMLGYHLGN
+343 VILMGVYAAGN

-363 IEEVVAMAVTYN
+363 IDEVVAMAITYN

-406 MMLMALLVFYLLQWQ
+406 MMLLALAVFYLLQWQ
-421 LVPLWGN
+421 LVPKIGN

-439 LSQSIILLFY
+439 AAQSVILLYY
-449 LSSLRREFA
+449 LKSLRKEFTD

>member
-1 MNLLTDREYLGLT
+1 MNLLTNREYLGLT

-76 GAADKRL
+76 GAADREL
-83 GMLAFFKPLVL
+83 GTLAFFKPLVL
-94 AMLISACC
+94 ALLISLAC
-102 ILFQKPILEL
+102 IIFQKPILES

-120 PEVNLLCRDA
+120 PEVNDLCR
-130 VFSGA
+130 
-135 MFLLRL
+135 
-141 DPAARE
+141 E
-147 VAGIYYDILIWTAP
+147 YYYILIWGAP
-161 LTLLNYAILGWLM
+161 LVLGNYVALGWLM
-174 GQTRVRASVFMQV
+174 GLTRVRASVFMQV

-198 WFVFWLHMDITGVAF
+198 WFVFGLHMDIVGVAF
-213 ATLLSQLYGGILSVV
+213 ATLLSQLYGGVLSVV
-228 LMYYYGDF
+228 LMYYYGEF
-236 DYKALPWSELL
+236 DYKNLPWGELL
-247 DWREFIGMLQVNVN
+247 DWRTFIGMLKVNVN

-306 GMANGTAIFSGR
+306 GMANGAAIFSGR
-318 AVGAKNGKLFAA
+318 AVGAKSGAGLDAA
-330 TIKMTFKWLVVLA
+330 IRMTFKWLVVLA
-343 AILMLGYHLGN
+343 VILMGVYAAGN

-363 IEEVVAMAVTYN
+363 IDEVVAMAMTYN

-406 MMLMALLVFYLLQWQ
+406 MMLLALAVFYLLQWQ
-421 LVPLWGN
+421 LVPKIGN

-439 LSQSIILLFY
+439 AAQSVILLYY
-449 LSSLRREFA
+449 LKSLRKEFTD

>member
-1 MNLLTDREYLGLT
+1 MNLLTNREYLGLT

-76 GAADKRL
+76 GAADKEL
-83 GMLAFFKPLVL
+83 GTLAFFKPLVL
-94 AMLISACC
+94 ALLISLAC
-102 ILFQKPILEL
+102 IVFQKPILEG
-112 YLAMIGAA
+112 YLAMISAA
-120 PEVNLLCRDA
+120 PEVNDLCR
-130 VFSGA
+130 
-135 MFLLRL
+135 
-141 DPAARE
+141 E
-147 VAGIYYDILIWTAP
+147 YYYILIWGAP
-161 LTLLNYAILGWLM
+161 LVLGNYVALGWLM

-198 WFVFWLHMDITGVAF
+198 WFVFGLHMDIVGVAF
-213 ATLLSQLYGGILSVV
+213 ATLLSQLYGGVLSVV
-228 LMYYYGDF
+228 LMYYYGEF
-236 DYKALPWSELL
+236 DYKNLPWGELL
-247 DWREFIGMLQVNVN
+247 DWRTFIGMLKVNVN

-306 GMANGTAIFSGR
+306 GMANGAAIFSGR
-318 AVGAKNGKLFAA
+318 AVGAKSGAGLEAA
-330 TIKMTFKWLVVLA
+330 IRMTFKWLVVLA
-343 AILMLGYHLGN
+343 AILMGVYAAGN

-363 IEEVVAMAVTYN
+363 IDEVVAMAMTYN
-375 VFVLFY
+375 AFVLFY

-406 MMLMALLVFYLLQWQ
+406 MMLMALAVFYVLQWQ
-421 LVPLWGN
+421 LVPKIGN
-428 SGLWLALLGFM
+428 SGLWVALLGFM
-439 LSQSIILLFY
+439 AAQSVILLYY
-449 LSSLRREFA
+449 LKSLRKEFTD

>member
-14 VPFMLSTMTQP
+14 IPFMLSTMTQP

-120 PEVNLLCRDA
+120 PEVNELCRD
-130 VFSGA
+130 
-135 MFLLRL
+135 
-141 DPAARE
+141 
-147 VAGIYYDILIWTAP
+147 YYYILIWGAP
-161 LTLLNYAILGWLM
+161 LVFGNYVALGWLM

-198 WFVFWLHMDITGVAF
+198 WFVFWLHMDIMGVAF

-306 GMANGTAIFSGR
+306 GMANGAAIFSGR
-318 AVGAKNGKLFAA
+318 AVGANNAKLFAA
-330 TIKMTFKWLVVLA
+330 TIK
-343 AILMLGYHLGN
+343 
-354 EFFIRLFTN
+354 
-363 IEEVVAMAVTYN
+363 
-375 VFVLFY
+375 
-381 PVCAGI
+381 
-387 GMVLYGV
+387 
-394 FCGATRTAPVRN
+394 
-406 MMLMALLVFYLLQWQ
+406 
-421 LVPLWGN
+421 
-428 SGLWLALLGFM
+428 
-439 LSQSIILLFY
+439 
-449 LSSLRREFA
+449 